1 MGKVIQLQVGEFE
14 VAVSFYDQN
23 AIIVIHNSI
32 PGVGQILYTENDGK
46 HIDIDQFIGEN
57 NQYLNLFVTHIA
69 KMFSTR
75 SITFILSF
83 HPSKMS
89 SFDAIKDFTSK
100 FAEAVKKSSPE

>member
-23 AIIVIHNSI
+23 AIIIIHNSI
-32 PGVGQILYTENDGK
+32 PGVGQILCTENDGK

-57 NQYLNLFVTHIA
+57 NQYLNLFVTQIA
-69 KMFSTR
+69 KMFSTP

-89 SFDAIKDFTSK
+89 SFDAIKDFTTK
-100 FAEAVKKSSPE
+100 FSEAVNAK